1 MKKAFVFPIVA
12 AILACILAMHTPS
25 FAQSNQPP
33 EIDALIH
40 KLIASDTV
48 ERNAIMEQL
57 DRIQDPNVLVPPV
70 LAALD
75 DVDPNEA
82 WKLLDILARFPG
94 AAKPAPLVRLA
105 RRAGA
110 PWRMDT
116 LKAQL
121 ISLGEP
127 ARVELFKSIS
137 EACTTWK
144 PAAEN
149 PSADPEGEPAEP
161 DNQARDLQNF
171 LNWAAGALA
180 ETGSAGLENLLA
192 MLHGH
197 DACRRKAAQAG
208 LTAYLPGNRD
218 ALDPRVVISSVSQ
231 ALADSDTGVQEAALK
246 VVECMI
252 DYGSAKLSPAMI
264 QSLFVILKGHPDVAT
279 RFAAYR
285 LLLLA
290 PGNTPKKAAEI
301 ASRDPDENI
310 QDSAYRFLHP
320 SDEHPQP

>member
-1 MKKAFVFPIVA
+1 MKKAFAFPIFIA
-12 AILACILAMHTPS
+12 TFACMLAIHAPLS
-25 FAQSNQPP
+25 AQSNQPP
-33 EIDALIH
+33 DIHALIQ
-40 KLIASDTV
+40 KLIASDSA

-105 RRAGA
+105 RRTRA
-110 PWRMDT
+110 PWRLDT
-116 LKAQL
+116 LKVQL

-161 DNQARDLQNF
+161 DHQMRDVQNF
-171 LNWAAGALA
+171 LNWAAGTLA
-180 ETGSAGLENLLA
+180 ETGPAGLENLLQ

-197 DACRRKAAQAG
+197 DVCRRKAAQAG
-208 LTAYLPGNRD
+208 LTAYFPGHRD
-218 ALDPRVVISSVSQ
+218 AVDPRVVISSVLQ
-231 ALADSDTGVQEAALK
+231 ALADSDTGVQEAAVK

-264 QSLFVILKGHPDVAT
+264 QSLFVILKGHPDAAT

-301 ASRDPDENI
+301 ASRDADEKI

-320 SDEHPQP
+320 SDEHTQP